1 MKYSSKSVFIVLAF
15 WLVLIIVSSVFAQTI
30 VVRVRG
36 VPQVVD
42 ELAKQVIFLL
52 EHEQRQMNWDRTHVN
67 NLAAG
72 SSLVLENDATMLK
85 EDWIAEADSFL
96 LNLQN
101 RIDAINA
108 LR

>member
-15 WLVLIIVSSVFAQTI
+15 LALIIISSAFAQTI

-42 ELAKQVIFLL
+42 ELAEQVIFLL
-52 EHEQRQMNWDRTHVN
+52 EHEQRQMNWDKTHVS
-67 NLAAG
+67 NLPAG
-72 SSLVLENDATMLK
+72 CTVNLENDATMVK
-85 EDWIAEADSFL
+85 EDWIAEADSFI

-101 RIDAINA
+101 RIDAVKA
-108 LR
+108 LK